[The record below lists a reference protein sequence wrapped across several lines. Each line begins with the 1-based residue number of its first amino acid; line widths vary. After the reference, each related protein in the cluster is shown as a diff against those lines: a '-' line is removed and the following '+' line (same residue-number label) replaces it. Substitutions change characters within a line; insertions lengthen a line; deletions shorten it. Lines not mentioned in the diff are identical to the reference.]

1 MALPKT
7 SQQTKP
13 RQVNLRMTEFQS
25 RLLDQAAEA
34 QGKNRTEFIL
44 GAALR
49 EARNTLDAQTTFW
62 VDDATFE
69 AFEAAL
75 EAPIESTGELR
86 SLFVSRPPWE

>member
-13 RQVNLRMTEFQS
+13 RQVNIRMTEFQA

-34 QGKNRTEFIL
+34 QGKTRTDFVL

-49 EARNTLDAQTTFW
+49 EARDTLDAQTTLW
-62 VDDATFE
+62 VDEETFA
-69 AFEAAL
+69 AFDAAL
-75 EAPIESTGELR
+75 DAPIESTGELR
-86 SLFVSRPPWE
+86 SLFASRPPWE